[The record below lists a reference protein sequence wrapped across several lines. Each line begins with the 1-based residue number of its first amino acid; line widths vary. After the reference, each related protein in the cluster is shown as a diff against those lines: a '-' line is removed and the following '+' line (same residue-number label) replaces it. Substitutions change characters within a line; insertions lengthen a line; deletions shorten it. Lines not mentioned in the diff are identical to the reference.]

1 MLVYMYVQDFPG
13 GSDGK
18 ESACNVRNQSL
29 IPGSGMAIHANILG
43 AYLVSQIVLEKFLN
57 R

>member
-57 R
+57 